1 MLVTPPVSYPGV
13 YIQEV
18 PSDVRTIIGVETS
31 TTAFIGRT
39 LCGPIDEPT
48 VVNNFGDFDRIFGGL
63 WLKSSLSYA
72 VKDFFLNDGI
82 KAIIVRVFN
91 RQADDDEGKAQI
103 KVGDLELEA
112 KDPGVWGNNLK
123 VRVTYLATDEEVDD
137 ANSNDGKIAR
147 DVARRFVP
155 AGSAEDLVKDFAK
168 ALFTLEIIEIAEDG
182 TETLET
188 IRDVTI
194 DQGPRQ
200 IRQVLEKESE
210 LVRVVGKLND
220 PPPDVERP
228 PAHPDISDKK
238 QFKSVWEDPAAHTA
252 AAPNSGNDGKA
263 PDDELILGDQA
274 KKEGMYA
281 LEKADIFNLL
291 CLPPYDGNDVNDM
304 ADVGGSVWGEA
315 AAYCQKK
322 RAMLLVDPPKAWQK
336 DEATKGVP
344 LPGLGAHTNAA
355 LYFPYIRKP
364 NLKRDNQVEA
374 FAPCGAVAGVIAR
387 TDRTRGVWKAPAG
400 IEATLTTVQ
409 DLAVNMTDA
418 ENGELNPL
426 AINCL
431 RKIAPVG
438 NVVWGARTT
447 AGNDRLANQWK
458 YLPVRRTALYIEE
471 SLVRNVQWAVFEPN
485 DEPLWAQLRLNIG
498 VFMHGLFRQGAF
510 QGQTPRD
517 AYLVQCDS
525 KTTPQADIDRGIVN
539 IIVGFAPLKPAEF
552 VIIYIKQL
560 AGQLT
565 V

>member
-18 PSDVRTIIGVETS
+18 QSDVRTIIGVETS
-31 TTAFIGRT
+31 TTAFVGRT

-48 VVNNFGDFDRIFGGL
+48 VVNNFGDFDRIFGGR
-63 WLKSSLSYA
+63 WLKSSLSFA
-72 VKDFFLNDGI
+72 VDDFFMNGGS

-91 RQADDDEGKAQI
+91 QQADDDEGKAQI
-103 KVGDLELEA
+103 EVGELELEA
-112 KDPGVWGNNLK
+112 KDPGAWGNNLK
-123 VRVTYLATDEEVDD
+123 VRVTYLATDAEIDD
-137 ANSNDGKIAR
+137 ANSKNGTLAV
-147 DVARRFVP
+147 DVAKRFAP
-155 AGSAEDLVKDFAK
+155 EDLAKEFAK
-168 ALFTLEIIEIAEDG
+168 KMFTLAIREMAEDG
-182 TETLET
+182 TETIEI

-200 IRQVLEKESE
+200 VRQVLEAESE
-210 LVRVVGKLND
+210 LVRVVGKPDD
-220 PPPDVERP
+220 PPPAAARP
-228 PAHPDISDKK
+228 PAHGDDYDRA
-238 QFKSVWEDPAAHTA
+238 QFKSVWEDPGTHIAAT
-252 AAPNSGNDGKA
+252 PDSGNDGNDLA
-263 PDDELILGDQA
+263 DVLGA
-274 KKEGMYA
+274 EKNKTGMYA

-291 CLPPYDGNDVNDM
+291 CIPPYAGSDVAAM
-304 ADVGGSVWGEA
+304 QDVDSAVWAEA
-315 AAYCQKK
+315 AAYCRRK
-322 RAMLLVDPPKAWQK
+322 RAVVLVDPPKLWKK
-336 DEATKGVP
+336 DDARQGVP
-344 LPGLGAHTNAA
+344 LAGLGPDTNAA
-355 LYFPYIRKP
+355 LYFPYIKKP
-364 NLKRDNQVEA
+364 NAKRDKQVES

-400 IEATLTTVQ
+400 IEATLTGVQ
-409 DLAVNMTDA
+409 DLTVALTDA

-426 AINCL
+426 AVNCL

-438 NVVWGARTT
+438 SVVWGARTT
-447 AGNDRLANQWK
+447 AGNDRLGNQWK

-510 QGQTPRD
+510 QGQTPRE

-525 KTTPQADIDRGIVN
+525 KTTTQADIDKGIVN
-539 IIVGFAPLKPAEF
+539 IVVGFAPLKPAEF